1 MTIEIRLNGEAQK
14 LPASLTVLQLLEHFG
29 LPQERVAVER
39 NEEVVPRR
47 EWPECRLSDGDRIEI
62 VTFVG
67 GG

>member
-1 MTIEIRLNGEAQK
+1 MRLHVNGRPVDLAE
-14 LPASLTVLQLLEHFG
+14 PATVTTLLRHLNTEDG
-29 LPQERVAVER
+29 RVAVER